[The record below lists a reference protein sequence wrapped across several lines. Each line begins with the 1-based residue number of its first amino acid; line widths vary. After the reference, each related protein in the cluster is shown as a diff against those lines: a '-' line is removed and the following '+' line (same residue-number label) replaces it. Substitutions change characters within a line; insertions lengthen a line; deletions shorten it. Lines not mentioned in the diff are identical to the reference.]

1 MSTINYNFAAN
12 VAANNLA
19 KNERLLDVTMNK
31 LSSGQRVGVGTN
43 EPGALG
49 LFNRLSEEGATLR
62 AGLDN
67 VNYAISSLKVVESVA
82 MTMNT
87 MGNRLM
93 DLAIKASS
101 TTMNTQDRYA
111 LDGEFGSILL
121 EMERLATETQFNGT
135 DIMTG
140 TDININYGEGAEVT
154 VAMDDFRPSALTATT
169 GIGSAFGALIANTS
183 GSAAGITAAL
193 TSTADTAPT
202 DETPQTLL
210 TTILT
215 AATAA
220 LTKSILDER
229 MPAFSEAIG
238 RLGGQIRALEFA
250 AEGQASKAV
259 GLESGASKVGDTD
272 YAIETARLASAQVIS
287 QAATAILAQANA
299 RSSTVLTLLK

>member
-49 LFNRLSEEGATLR
+49 LYNRLSEEGTTLR

-67 VNYAISSLKVVESVA
+67 VNYTISSLKVVESVA

-87 MGNRLM
+87 MGNRLL

-111 LDGEFGSILL
+111 LDGEFQSILT

-135 DIMTG
+135 DVMIG
-140 TDININYGEGAEVT
+140 TDIKVNYGEGTEVLIR
-154 VAMDDFRPSALTATT
+154 MDDFRPSARLGTT
-169 GIGSAFGALIANTS
+169 GDGIAMGALNDNSAGSS
-183 GSAAGITAAL
+183 GGAASAL
-193 TSTADTAPT
+193 TSTAVAAAAEVPATSF
-202 DETPQTLL
+202 
-210 TTILT
+210 TTIST
-215 AATAA
+215 ADFAA
-220 LTKSILDER
+220 LTKTILDAR
-229 MPAFSEAIG
+229 LPALSEAIG
-238 RLGGQIRALEFA
+238 RLGGAIRSLEFA
-250 AEGQASKAV
+250 AEAQATKAV
-259 GLESGASKVGDTD
+259 GAEAGASKVGDTD

>member
-31 LSSGQRVGVGTN
+31 LSSGQRIGVGTN

-49 LFNRLSEEGATLR
+49 LFNRVSEEGNTLR

-67 VNYAISSLKVVESVA
+67 VNYTISSLKVVESVA

-111 LDGEFGSILL
+111 LDGEFQSILT

-135 DIMTG
+135 DVMIG
-140 TDININYGEGAEVT
+140 TDIKVNYGEGTEVT
-154 VAMDDFRPSALTATT
+154 IAMDDFRPSAKTATT
-169 GIGSAFGALIANTS
+169 GDGVAFGALIDNTA
-183 GSAAGITAAL
+183 GSAAGVTAAL
-193 TSTADTAPT
+193 TSTVTAAAVEVPAT
-202 DETPQTLL
+202 SF
-210 TTILT
+210 TTIST
-215 AATAA
+215 AAFAA
-220 LTKSILDER
+220 LTKSILDAR
-229 MPAFSEAIG
+229 LPALSEAIG
-238 RLGGQIRALEFA
+238 RLGGAIRSLEFA
-250 AEGQASKAV
+250 AEAQAAKAV
-259 GLESGASKVGDTD
+259 GAEAGASKIGDTD

-287 QAATAILAQANA
+287 QATTAILAQANA

>member
-43 EPGALG
+43 EPGAMG
-49 LFNRLSEEGATLR
+49 LHNRLSEEGTTLR

-67 VNYAISSLKVVESVA
+67 VNYTISSLKVVESVA

-87 MGNRLM
+87 MGNRLL
-93 DLAIKASS
+93 DLAIKASA
-101 TTMNTQDRYA
+101 TTMNAQDRYA
-111 LDGEFGSILL
+111 LDGEFQSILT

-135 DIMTG
+135 DVMIG
-140 TDININYGEGAEVT
+140 TDIKVNYGEGSEVT
-154 VAMDDFRPSALTATT
+154 IAMDDFRPSAVTATT
-169 GIGSAFGALIANTS
+169 GDGVAFGSLIANTA
-183 GSAAGITAAL
+183 GSAAGVTAAL
-193 TSTADTAPT
+193 TSTAVVAAAEVPATSFT
-202 DETPQTLL
+202 S
-210 TTILT
+210 IST
-215 AATAA
+215 AAFAA
-220 LTKSILDER
+220 LTKSILDNR

-238 RLGGQIRALEFA
+238 RLGGAIRSLEFA
-250 AEGQASKAV
+250 AEAQAAKAV
-259 GLESGASKVGDTD
+259 GVEAGASKVGDTD

-287 QAATAILAQANA
+287 QASTAILAQANA

>member
-49 LFNRLSEEGATLR
+49 LFNRLSEEGNTLR

-67 VNYAISSLKVVESVA
+67 VNYTISSLKVVESVA

-87 MGNRLM
+87 MGNRLL

-111 LDGEFGSILL
+111 LDGEFQSILT

-135 DIMTG
+135 DVMIG
-140 TDININYGEGAEVT
+140 TDIKVNYGEGTEVLIR
-154 VAMDDFRPSALTATT
+154 MDDFRPSARLGTT
-169 GIGSAFGALIANTS
+169 GDGIAMGALNDNSAGSS
-183 GSAAGITAAL
+183 GGAASAL
-193 TSTADTAPT
+193 TSTAVAAAAEVTAT
-202 DETPQTLL
+202 SF
-210 TTILT
+210 TTIST
-215 AATAA
+215 AAFAA
-220 LTKSILDER
+220 LTKTILDAR
-229 MPAFSEAIG
+229 LPALSEAIG
-238 RLGGQIRALEFA
+238 RLGGAIRSLEFA
-250 AEGQASKAV
+250 AEGQATKAV
-259 GLESGASKVGDTD
+259 GAEAGASKVGDTD

>member
-1 MSTINYNFAAN
+1 MSTINYNYAAN

-31 LSSGQRVGVGTN
+31 LSSGQRIGVGTN

-49 LFNRLSEEGATLR
+49 LFNRVSEEGNTLR

-67 VNYAISSLKVVESVA
+67 INYAIASLKVVESVA

-101 TTMNTQDRYA
+101 TAMNTQDRYA
-111 LDGEFGSILL
+111 LDSEFGSILL
-121 EMERLATETQFNGT
+121 EMERLATDTQFNGT
-135 DIMTG
+135 NIMQG
-140 TDININYGEGAEVT
+140 TSITVNYGEGTEATIV
-154 VAMDDFRPSALTATT
+154 MDDFRPSDFTVTT
-169 GIGSAFGALIANTS
+169 GEGSAFGALVINTT
-183 GSAAGITAAL
+183 GSAGGTTAAL
-193 TSTADTAPT
+193 TSTATAAAAEVPR
-202 DETPQTLL
+202 TLL
-210 TTILT
+210 TTIST
-215 AATAA
+215 AAFAA
-220 LTKSILDER
+220 LTKLILDAR

-250 AEGQASKAV
+250 AEAQAAKAV
-259 GLESGASKVGDTD
+259 GLESGASKIGDTD

-287 QAATAILAQANA
+287 QAATAIIAQANA

>member
-49 LFNRLSEEGATLR
+49 LFNRLSEEGNTLR

-67 VNYAISSLKVVESVA
+67 VNYTISSLKVVESVA

-87 MGNRLM
+87 MGNRLL

-111 LDGEFGSILL
+111 LDGEFQSILT

-135 DIMTG
+135 DVMIG
-140 TDININYGEGAEVT
+140 TDIKVNYGEGTEVLIR
-154 VAMDDFRPSALTATT
+154 MDDFRPSARLGTT
-169 GIGSAFGALIANTS
+169 GDGIAMGALNDNSAGSS
-183 GSAAGITAAL
+183 GGAASAL
-193 TSTADTAPT
+193 TSTAVAAAAEVTAT
-202 DETPQTLL
+202 SF
-210 TTILT
+210 TTIST
-215 AATAA
+215 AAFAA
-220 LTKSILDER
+220 LTKTILDAR
-229 MPAFSEAIG
+229 LPALSEAIG
-238 RLGGQIRALEFA
+238 RLGGAIRSLEFA
-250 AEGQASKAV
+250 AEGQATKAV
-259 GLESGASKVGDTD
+259 GAEAGASKVGDTD

-299 RSSTVLTLLK
+299 RSSMVLTLLK